1 MSEEAPRIPLSEP
14 VVAGNEV
21 AYVTEAIS
29 SGWLSSG
36 PYISRLEDAVRE
48 TTGADHAIAMSSGT
62 AALHIALLLAGVGP
76 ADEVLVPTLTFIA
89 PVNAVRYV
97 GAEPVFMDCD
107 EHLNLDAVKVA
118 EFLERECE
126 DTVEGP
132 RDRLTGRR
140 VRAVVPVHV
149 FGSPG
154 DTAPLLEVCDR
165 HGVAVIED
173 ASESLGAYWTAG
185 RLAGRQ
191 TGTVGRYG
199 VYSFNGNKIVTCGG
213 GGMLVTDDADA
224 AARARHL
231 INQAKAD
238 PVRYVHDEI
247 GFNYRM
253 TNIVAAIGTAQMEK
267 LPGFIAARRANQQ
280 RYAERLDAVPG
291 LRMLDA
297 PAGTSPNWWFYSLI
311 IEPAEFGLDRDAVMQ
326 ALDAEGIQTRPIW
339 YPNHLQAPY
348 RGCGAYRIER
358 ATWFWERVLN
368 LPCSSDLTAEQVE
381 RVCGAILAVR

>member
-107 EHLNLDAVKVA
+107 EHLNLDAAKVA

-126 DTVEGP
+126 ATAEGP
-132 RDRLTGRR
+132 RDRTTGRR

-149 FGSPG
+149 FGNPG
-154 DTAPLLEVCDR
+154 DTAPLLEVCER
-165 HGVAVIED
+165 HGVEVIED

-185 RLAGRQ
+185 PLAGRQ
-191 TGTVGRYG
+191 TGTVGRFG
-199 VYSFNGNKIVTCGG
+199 AFSFNGNKIVTCGG

-253 TNIVAAIGTAQMEK
+253 TNVVAAIGTAQMEK

-280 RYAERLDAVPG
+280 RYVECLDAVPG

-297 PAGTSPNWWFYSLI
+297 PAATSPNWWFYSLLV
-311 IEPAEFGLDRDAVMQ
+311 EAAEFGADRDAVMQ
-326 ALDAEGIQTRPIW
+326 ALDTEGIQTRPIW
-339 YPNHLQAPY
+339 YPNHLQTPY
-348 RGCGAYRIER
+348 RTCRAYRIER